1 MLSIALEGEAK
12 ALGFIS
18 WLNASSVLPGH
29 CPLFLRFLIALIELI
44 LWDLGKTE
52 ETGFFDRQDAG
63 RGQGRS
69 VLGGPKPAQLH
80 LFTPAQ
86 FLVDKEVSIRCIN
99 T

>member
-18 WLNASSVLPGH
+18 RLNASSVLPGR

-44 LWDLGKTE
+44 LWDSGKTE
-52 ETGFFDRQDAG
+52 ETGLFDRQDAG
-63 RGQGRS
+63 RGQGRP
-69 VLGGPKPAQLH
+69 VLGGPKPAGPH

-86 FLVDKEVSIRCIN
+86 FLVDKEVSIRRIN